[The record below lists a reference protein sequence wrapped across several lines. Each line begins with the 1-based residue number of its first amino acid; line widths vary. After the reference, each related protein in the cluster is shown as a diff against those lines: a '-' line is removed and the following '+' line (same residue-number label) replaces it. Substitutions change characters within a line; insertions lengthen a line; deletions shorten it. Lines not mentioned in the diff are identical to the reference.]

1 MTTDSSL
8 QKKRQT
14 EQNQDSKLETEYTS
28 RTKPQENGTSNGEQD
43 TESSGLSVK
52 DITCTLKTK
61 QQERSDPVMLRTLSL
76 NQFMNYGM

>member
-8 QKKRQT
+8 QKKQPT
-14 EQNQDSKLETEYTS
+14 EQNQDSELEIEYTS

-43 TESSGLSVK
+43 TESSELSA

-61 QQERSDPVMLRTLSL
+61 QQERSDPAILRTLSW
-76 NQFMNYGM
+76 NQSVNYGM